1 MTTRVSPSRARKDGL
16 KAIRRRLELQREGK
30 QVQSPAPFADHLVAI
45 LRPACV
51 ADPAPD
57 SPAYRS
63 HVEANFHNAFVALCR
78 RAPVKARRS

>member
-1 MTTRVSPSRARKDGL
+1 MTARVSPSTARKGAL
-16 KAIRRRLELQREGK
+16 KLIRRRLELQREGK
-30 QVQSPAPFADHLVAI
+30 SVQSPAPFADHLVAI
-45 LRPACV
+45 LRPACM

-78 RAPVKARRS
+78 TTPVRARRS

>member
-1 MTTRVSPSRARKDGL
+1 MTRVSPSTARKGAL
-16 KAIRRRLELQREGK
+16 KLIRRRLELQREGK
-30 QVQSPAPFADHLVAI
+30 SVQSPAPFADHLVAI

-63 HVEANFHNAFVALCR
+63 HVEWAFADRFAELCAKYPAR
-78 RAPVKARRS
+78 VRRS